1 MKEFNAETEV
11 AILKNNVQVL
21 QLQLTDANIR
31 IKELSDELVEA
42 KRQAKEK
49 LARNYSGLT
58 VRRVIAKS
66 QPKHAHIRNYTS
78 IGELLK

>member
-1 MKEFNAETEV
+1 MNKEFNAETEV

-42 KRQAKEK
+42 KRQAKI
-49 LARNYSGLT
+49 RDDQ
-58 VRRVIAKS
+58 VRKAL
-66 QPKHAHIRNYTS
+66 
-78 IGELLK
+78 EL

>member
-42 KRQAKEK
+42 KRQAKI
-49 LARNYSGLT
+49 LDDQ
-58 VRRVIAKS
+58 VREAL
-66 QPKHAHIRNYTS
+66 
-78 IGELLK
+78 EL

>member
-42 KRQAKEK
+42 KRQAKI
-49 LARNYSGLT
+49 LDDQ
-58 VRRVIAKS
+58 VRKAL
-66 QPKHAHIRNYTS
+66 
-78 IGELLK
+78 EL

>member
-1 MKEFNAETEV
+1 MNKEFNAETEV

-42 KRQAKEK
+42 KRQAKI
-49 LARNYSGLT
+49 LDDQ
-58 VRRVIAKS
+58 VRKAL
-66 QPKHAHIRNYTS
+66 
-78 IGELLK
+78 EL

>member
-31 IKELSDELVEA
+31 IKELSDELAES
-42 KRQAKEK
+42 KRQAKI
-49 LARNYSGLT
+49 LDDQ
-58 VRRVIAKS
+58 VRKAL
-66 QPKHAHIRNYTS
+66 
-78 IGELLK
+78 EL

>member
-1 MKEFNAETEV
+1 MNKEFNAETEV

-42 KRQAKEK
+42 KRQAKI
-49 LARNYSGLT
+49 LDDQ
-58 VRRVIAKS
+58 VREAL
-66 QPKHAHIRNYTS
+66 
-78 IGELLK
+78 EL

>member
-42 KRQAKEK
+42 KRQARI
-49 LARNYSGLT
+49 LDDQ
-58 VRRVIAKS
+58 VRKAL
-66 QPKHAHIRNYTS
+66 
-78 IGELLK
+78 EL

>member
-1 MKEFNAETEV
+1 MNKEFNAETEV

-42 KRQAKEK
+42 KRQAKILDEQ
-49 LARNYSGLT
+49 
-58 VRRVIAKS
+58 VRKAL
-66 QPKHAHIRNYTS
+66 
-78 IGELLK
+78 EL

>member
-21 QLQLTDANIR
+21 QMQLTDANIR

-42 KRQAKEK
+42 KRQAKILDEQ
-49 LARNYSGLT
+49 
-58 VRRVIAKS
+58 VRKAL
-66 QPKHAHIRNYTS
+66 
-78 IGELLK
+78 EL

>member
-42 KRQAKEK
+42 KRQANILDEQ
-49 LARNYSGLT
+49 
-58 VRRVIAKS
+58 VRKAL
-66 QPKHAHIRNYTS
+66 
-78 IGELLK
+78 EL